1 MGWSCGGSW
10 MDGCC
15 ECLVSVPPP
24 TPIWVGGSG
33 SWRALSLT
41 LLWSTLLLWPPCCSW
56 PPGALVLTVPCTQ
69 AFKGPPLTL
78 STPGRPIGS
87 DFPRGTILGNSWRH
101 CHHQGGEAG
110 IPSSSLRQPGLERG
124 SNAPAALVQGPH
136 GRGGL
141 RYRHGGMTLMEV
153 VKVKCGHKLPGGASG
168 IEPACQCRRHRFS
181 PWVRKIPW
189 RRAWQPTPV

>member
-1 MGWSCGGSW
+1 MKCPWRPRVSIARRRSHSTVWSSRRSPLGWSCGGSW

-110 IPSSSLRQPGLERG
+110 IPSSSLRHTGWPRTQRDWPKAVPRLRNPVQSKGA
-124 SNAPAALVQGPH
+124 APLQAIPP
-136 GRGGL
+136 
-141 RYRHGGMTLMEV
+141 TL
-153 VKVKCGHKLPGGASG
+153 LYYLFIS
-168 IEPACQCRRHRFS
+168 
-181 PWVRKIPW
+181 
-189 RRAWQPTPV
+189 